1 MFKVFLAF
9 LGLIRL
15 SYQHARLMEP
25 PSRASMWRV
34 GFPTPKDIDDNQN
47 YCGGFGVQFGQN
59 GGKCGICG
67 DPWHDFPREHEAPD
81 GIYATGKLIKNKLF
95 DTLFENRQKSRIQD
109 CERSELRLHFWVA
122 KSSSK
127 MPKMVHF
134 GEKSKMR
141 HFWWFSN
148 TVLVML
154 SYLILSVSRAA
165 VSPSS
170 LWMQVSLYSILYY
183 QKVDKTD
190 LLFILLFPESF
201 EDRWS

>member
-95 DTLFENRQKSRIQD
+95 DTLFENRQKKSH
-109 CERSELRLHFWVA
+109 STLRA
-122 KSSSK
+122 K
-127 MPKMVHF
+127 
-134 GEKSKMR
+134 
-141 HFWWFSN
+141 
-148 TVLVML
+148 
-154 SYLILSVSRAA
+154 RA
-165 VSPSS
+165 
-170 LWMQVSLYSILYY
+170 MF
-183 QKVDKTD
+183 T
-190 LLFILLFPESF
+190 F
-201 EDRWS
+201 

>member
-81 GIYATGKLIKNKLF
+81 GIYATGKLIKNF
-95 DTLFENRQKSRIQD
+95 WWSTVFENHRKKSHSILRATFTYFDGFFIPIWNEFFNQLIELYLWFHLHQCPLQCRDFVDLENSIWSNFQD
-109 CERSELRLHFWVA
+109 
-122 KSSSK
+122 
-127 MPKMVHF
+127 
-134 GEKSKMR
+134 
-141 HFWWFSN
+141 FSN
-148 TVLVML
+148 NCNNNC
-154 SYLILSVSRAA
+154 R
-165 VSPSS
+165 
-170 LWMQVSLYSILYY
+170 
-183 QKVDKTD
+183 D
-190 LLFILLFPESF
+190 F
-201 EDRWS
+201 DRHIWKLQPIKLQWWS

>member
-1 MFKVFLAF
+1 MKRGKGDSLWSNSNSLVFPSVVFQLILKNQGQEIKEMFKVFLAF

-81 GIYATGKLIKNKLF
+81 GIYATGKLIKKLLMVRTF
-95 DTLFENRQKSRIQD
+95 L
-109 CERSELRLHFWVA
+109 ERLTE
-122 KSSSK
+122 
-127 MPKMVHF
+127 
-134 GEKSKMR
+134 G
-141 HFWWFSN
+141 
-148 TVLVML
+148 
-154 SYLILSVSRAA
+154 I
-165 VSPSS
+165 PS
-170 LWMQVSLYSILYY
+170 
-183 QKVDKTD
+183 
-190 LLFILLFPESF
+190 
-201 EDRWS
+201 

>member
-1 MFKVFLAF
+1 MKNSGHPNDFRGKRGFPSLWSNSKFSGFQLLQLILQIKDKKIKKEMFKVFLAF

-95 DTLFENRQKSRIQD
+95 AQCLKIAKKVAFNIA
-109 CERSELRLHFWVA
+109 SEA
-122 KSSSK
+122 
-127 MPKMVHF
+127 
-134 GEKSKMR
+134 
-141 HFWWFSN
+141 
-148 TVLVML
+148 
-154 SYLILSVSRAA
+154 SYVYILS
-165 VSPSS
+165 
-170 LWMQVSLYSILYY
+170 L
-183 QKVDKTD
+183 QK
-190 LLFILLFPESF
+190 FIKKSQT
-201 EDRWS
+201 

>member
-1 MFKVFLAF
+1 MKRGKGDSLWSNSNSLVFPSVVFQLILKNQGQEIKEMFKVFLAF

-81 GIYATGKLIKNKLF
+81 GIYATGKLIKNF
-95 DTLFENRQKSRIQD
+95 
-109 CERSELRLHFWVA
+109 
-122 KSSSK
+122 
-127 MPKMVHF
+127 
-134 GEKSKMR
+134 
-141 HFWWFSN
+141 
-148 TVLVML
+148 
-154 SYLILSVSRAA
+154 
-165 VSPSS
+165 
-170 LWMQVSLYSILYY
+170 
-183 QKVDKTD
+183 
-190 LLFILLFPESF
+190 
-201 EDRWS
+201 